1 MQRNLILCN
10 LYNKIVY
17 QVGINKG
24 IKVVVVVVVVVV
36 VYAAAAVVV
45 VYAAAVV
52 VYAKDGN
59 SYICGTASA

>member
-24 IKVVVVVVVVVV
+24 IKVVVVVVVVV